1 MQQSMN
7 DYPSIDKPWLKYY
20 TKKDLGIQ
28 IPDMSLTE
36 YIRTQNTNHLSL
48 PEIPDAEAHRHG
60 QIGTPKR

>member
-28 IPDMSLTE
+28 IPDMSLTQ
-36 YIRTQNTNHLSL
+36 TSHMGNSL
-48 PEIPDAEAHRHG
+48 RALKIL
-60 QIGTPKR
+60 

>member
-36 YIRTQNTNHLSL
+36 YIRTQNTNL
-48 PEIPDAEAHRHG
+48 
-60 QIGTPKR
+60 